1 MKNHKSIL
9 FFILRLVIA
18 LGILYYLAQ
27 HSENVFKNFLE
38 INIYYLLTSVLLYGI
53 TLITTSYRWMLL
65 LKTQD
70 INLSFFDSFSLTMQ
84 GYFFSLVIPGGS
96 IGGDIVRT
104 TFLIKKIPSD
114 KKVQGISS
122 ILIDR
127 IVGMIALFSLSI
139 ISIILSLSLI
149 LNSTKNIKILVCFIA
164 IISLIGLIC
173 GLSAFFI
180 DYFRKINFINYI
192 ILKLTKKE
200 DSFISKILDSVNI
213 YKNNFKSIIFTIIL
227 SFIFCHLNTGLIL
240 YLLTQGVGLN
250 ISFPQALLAII
261 MGNIIALIP
270 ITPTGIGTRD
280 WTITAILAIGLSLKA
295 VTIIPMIFTAIMLAF
310 FLSGSIFFL
319 TQKTNKF

>member
-27 HSENVFKNFLE
+27 YSENVFKNFLE